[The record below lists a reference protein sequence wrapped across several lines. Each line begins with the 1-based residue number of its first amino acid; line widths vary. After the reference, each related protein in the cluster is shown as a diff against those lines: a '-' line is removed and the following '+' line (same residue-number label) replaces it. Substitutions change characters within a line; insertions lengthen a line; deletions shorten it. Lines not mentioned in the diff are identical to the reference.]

1 MKQPRWRDME
11 AAKAWLE
18 QRYRPGSALL
28 GSPQYRTYFLSDS
41 FPSGGSCGQQQLAEH
56 MP

>member
-1 MKQPRWRDME
+1 ME